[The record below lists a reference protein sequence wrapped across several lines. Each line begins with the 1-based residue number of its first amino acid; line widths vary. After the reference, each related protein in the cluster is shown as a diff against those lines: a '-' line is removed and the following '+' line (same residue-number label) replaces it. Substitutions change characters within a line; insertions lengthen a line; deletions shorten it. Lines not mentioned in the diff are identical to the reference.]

1 MNDADR
7 DDDPNFED
15 SESTAYN
22 SVLTEENKE
31 GQRQQDTMNIRPKQN
46 QENSHMKSFGSLGS
60 ESKRESEN
68 EEKIWQ

>member
-22 SVLTEENKE
+22 SVLTEESKE
-31 GQRQQDTMNIRPKQN
+31 GQRKQDTMNLQN
-46 QENSHMKSFGSLGS
+46 HGQENPKLKSFGALGS
-60 ESKRESEN
+60 ESKREAEN
-68 EEKIWQ
+68 EEKIW

>member
-22 SVLTEENKE
+22 SVLTEESKE
-31 GQRQQDTMNIRPKQN
+31 GQRKQDTMNLQN
-46 QENSHMKSFGSLGS
+46 
-60 ESKRESEN
+60 
-68 EEKIWQ
+68 